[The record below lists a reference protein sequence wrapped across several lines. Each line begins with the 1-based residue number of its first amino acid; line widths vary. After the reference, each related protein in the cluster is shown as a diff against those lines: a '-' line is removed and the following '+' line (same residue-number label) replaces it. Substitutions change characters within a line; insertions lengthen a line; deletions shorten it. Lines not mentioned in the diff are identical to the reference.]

1 LFEGE
6 VDEVFEIDG
15 FSAVLVEEGAEVG
28 TGIVMV
34 SEEGR
39 EEEVFGGRGE
49 LIHNNCSRTH
59 IF

>member
-1 LFEGE
+1 M
-6 VDEVFEIDG
+6 DEVFEIDG
-15 FSAVLVEEGAEVG
+15 LSAVVIEEGTEVG

-49 LIHNNCSRTH
+49 LIHNNCSSTH